1 MLIYRKMAKMVVK
14 TSKKRC
20 KNIAEKFGGKEKVRI
35 FAARLRNNGKF
46 TDNTE
51 RDNEVK
57 KIEIRKSVSD
67 NTRVNSY
74 MSVAAQFQGNEK
86 RMRSGAS
93 RTWSVVQRTKR
104 EGYKSER
111 WMPRLL
117 EATKDAVSCE
127 NLRVTA
133 NM

>member
-1 MLIYRKMAKMVVK
+1 M
-14 TSKKRC
+14 
-20 KNIAEKFGGKEKVRI
+20 RI

-74 MSVAAQFQGNEK
+74 MSVAAQFQGNE
-86 RMRSGAS
+86 
-93 RTWSVVQRTKR
+93 
-104 EGYKSER
+104 
-111 WMPRLL
+111 
-117 EATKDAVSCE
+117 
-127 NLRVTA
+127 N
-133 NM
+133 

>member
-117 EATKDAVSCE
+117 EAMKDAVSCE

>member
-1 MLIYRKMAKMVVK
+1 M
-14 TSKKRC
+14 
-20 KNIAEKFGGKEKVRI
+20 RI

-57 KIEIRKSVSD
+57 KIEIKSLYQIIHESIRICLLRHNFKATRK
-67 NTRVNSY
+67 
-74 MSVAAQFQGNEK
+74 
-86 RMRSGAS
+86 MRSGAS

-127 NLRVTA
+127 NLRETA

>member
-1 MLIYRKMAKMVVK
+1 MYFTGLFQIYGVR
-14 TSKKRC
+14 SR
-20 KNIAEKFGGKEKVRI
+20 ESGK
-35 FAARLRNNGKF
+35 KF

-74 MSVAAQFQGNEK
+74 MSVAAQFQGNENK
-86 RMRSGAS
+86 MRSGAS

-133 NM
+133 NML

>member
-1 MLIYRKMAKMVVK
+1 MAKMVVK

-86 RMRSGAS
+86 KMRSGAS

>member
-1 MLIYRKMAKMVVK
+1 MSVSSERYSRLYFTGLFQIYGVR
-14 TSKKRC
+14 SR
-20 KNIAEKFGGKEKVRI
+20 ESGK
-35 FAARLRNNGKF
+35 KF

-57 KIEIRKSVSD
+57 KIEIKSLYQIIHESIRICLLRHNFKATRK
-67 NTRVNSY
+67 
-74 MSVAAQFQGNEK
+74 
-86 RMRSGAS
+86 MRSGAS

-127 NLRVTA
+127 NLRETA

>member
-1 MLIYRKMAKMVVK
+1 MYFTGLFQIYGVR
-14 TSKKRC
+14 SR
-20 KNIAEKFGGKEKVRI
+20 ESGK
-35 FAARLRNNGKF
+35 KF

-86 RMRSGAS
+86 NEIRCESHMVRGSKNEERRIQE
-93 RTWSVVQRTKR
+93 RTV
-104 EGYKSER
+104 
-111 WMPRLL
+111 
-117 EATKDAVSCE
+117 DA
-127 NLRVTA
+127 
-133 NM
+133 

>member
-117 EATKDAVSCE
+117 EAKKDAVSCE

>member
-1 MLIYRKMAKMVVK
+1 MVVK

-86 RMRSGAS
+86 KMRSGAS

>member
-1 MLIYRKMAKMVVK
+1 MVVK

>member
-86 RMRSGAS
+86 KMRSGAS